1 MIVSK
6 HSQRGFSAASREHP
20 IALSRQHLV
29 THLER
34 QFFVIEAKNHGRF
47 GGGRQHRENRYGV
60 QDGGKFATCLSQRLT
75 MPQITGYY
83 RLTHFGVSRGSTAK
97 VHLSIRIRSRGSATV
112 ILLPCVA
119 RNTCWMASLRVFSS
133 ERSDLDFATICC
145 ACLRTLA
152 ACLRSSSGWLD
163 DIVHLMSCQETGDV
177 LIYPG
182 LSGLRNFFDTV
193 LFDSSWASAA
203 TTT

>member
-47 GGGRQHRENRYGV
+47 GGGRQHGENRYRV
-60 QDGGKFATCLSQRLT
+60 QDGGKFATCLSQGLT

-97 VHLSIRIRSRGSATV
+97 VHLLYTDKKSGFCNCHSASMCSKEHVLDGQLASVQLGTKRSRFRDN
-112 ILLPCVA
+112 LL
-119 RNTCWMASLRVFSS
+119 RL
-133 ERSDLDFATICC
+133 
-145 ACLRTLA
+145 
-152 ACLRSSSGWLD
+152 
-163 DIVHLMSCQETGDV
+163 
-177 LIYPG
+177 
-182 LSGLRNFFDTV
+182 
-193 LFDSSWASAA
+193 
-203 TTT
+203 